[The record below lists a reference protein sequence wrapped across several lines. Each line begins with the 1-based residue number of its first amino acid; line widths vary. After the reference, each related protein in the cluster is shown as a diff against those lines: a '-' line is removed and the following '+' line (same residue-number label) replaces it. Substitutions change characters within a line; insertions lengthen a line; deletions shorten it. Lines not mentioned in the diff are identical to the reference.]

1 MSSLAELKA
10 QHEQLLQEIDET
22 MSQTF
27 RARGAKLTTL
37 TAKLEELDVSQVFAP
52 CCRSS
57 GSLMFFF
64 GVFFVFFPF
73 FFFFFFL

>member
-37 TAKLEELDVSQVFAP
+37 TAKLEELDVRQVFAP

-64 GVFFVFFPF
+64 WGFLVFSFSF
-73 FFFFFFL
+73 FFSFF